1 MGKKDKGLK
10 KAALQVNPV
19 VVEFV
24 EAAAV
29 GDVKSVK
36 KIAKSGNI
44 EIDDGEKEG
53 VAAAVGTCFAL
64 ICMLNIRQGGLVG
77 PSERHFW
84 GGRESAMG
92 ADGTKPR
99 PFLAACTTY

>member
-1 MGKKDKGLK
+1 MKHKTTMGKKDKGLK

-29 GDVKSVK
+29 GDTKAVK

-44 EIDDGEKEG
+44 EIDDGE
-53 VAAAVGTCFAL
+53 
-64 ICMLNIRQGGLVG
+64 RGGEVVLVC
-77 PSERHFW
+77 S
-84 GGRESAMG
+84 
-92 ADGTKPR
+92 
-99 PFLAACTTY
+99 